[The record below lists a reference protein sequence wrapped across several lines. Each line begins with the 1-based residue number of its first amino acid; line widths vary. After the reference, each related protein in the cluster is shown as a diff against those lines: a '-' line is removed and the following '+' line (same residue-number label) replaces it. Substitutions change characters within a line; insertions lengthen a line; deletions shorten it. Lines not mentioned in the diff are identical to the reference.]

1 MFSANDPPEG
11 AAYIGREE
19 IHMGKMIVLAILSA
33 VFVVLAAADTVSK
46 KKSGKT
52 AEEDKRGK

>member
-1 MFSANDPPEG
+1 
-11 AAYIGREE
+11 
-19 IHMGKMIVLAILSA
+19 MGKMIVLAILSA